1 MTRRAHWLQSIQTAP
16 MPEELVVFD
25 TETVERQLDESTVE
39 HVLAFGWAC
48 RSHLSSKGNWC
59 KPDWFR
65 FEDARDFW
73 KWLESRCRSKKAINV
88 YCHNANFDWQ
98 TTNMCQILP
107 ELGWQCDAA
116 IINDPPNY
124 FRWRKGTKTLKLLDT
139 TNYWRVP
146 LRKIGARLGMEKL
159 DLPAN
164 WSDKEQGDTYCR
176 RDCEILLKALQ
187 EWIAWLR
194 EHDLGGLS
202 ISLASQAW
210 TAYRHRFMDYP
221 IFIDTNDDSHEL
233 ARAAY
238 YGGRTEAWTVGAIL
252 HNLRG
257 VDINSMYPHVMRE
270 CEYPTRLHGV
280 YRRVTLRE
288 LERWTRK
295 YCVIAHVTL
304 TTDEPIYPQ
313 RMKHG
318 LVFPVGT
325 FDTVL
330 STPELVH
337 ALRHGHI
344 EHCYMASV
352 YDKAR
357 IFTSFVDDMYEIRLG
372 YMRAGDETATWYTKI
387 MMNSLYGKF
396 GQRGGHEEIIGRT
409 DDLSLRVEDEIDL
422 DTGKRYRIRYIAGL
436 ILSRSLDE
444 ESSYSHPAISAHVT
458 AYARMLLWSM
468 IKQAG
473 FSNVHYM
480 DTDSLHVTRAGL
492 RNLRN
497 KLDEHKLGYLK
508 IEKLIDRA
516 IYYGPKDYELDGVR
530 TIKGVR
536 ANAREV
542 ERGVFEQDQ
551 WVSLRGSAAVAWSG
565 GPLVRRIHKT
575 YRRVYRKGNVSATGR
590 VRPFVRER
598 SPP

>member
-1 MTRRAHWLQSIQTAP
+1 MTRRAHWLRGIQSAP

-25 TETVERQLDESTVE
+25 TETIERTLDDSTVE

-48 RSHLSSKGNWC
+48 RSRLSSKGNWC
-59 KPDWFR
+59 KPEWFR
-65 FEDARDFW
+65 FEDPRDLW
-73 KWLESRCRSKKAINV
+73 VWLEKRCRSKKTLHI

-98 TTNMCQILP
+98 TTSMCQLLP
-107 ELGWQCDAA
+107 ELGWQCDMA
-116 IINDPPNY
+116 IIEDPPNY
-124 FRWRKGTKTLKLLDT
+124 FRWRKDSKTLKLLDS
-139 TNYWRVP
+139 TNYWYVS
-146 LRKIGARLGMEKL
+146 LAKLGERLGLPKL
-159 DLPAN
+159 DMPGDWQN
-164 WSDKEQGDTYCR
+164 KEQADTYCK
-176 RDCEILLKALQ
+176 RDCEILLRALQ
-187 EWIAWLR
+187 EWIAWLTK
-194 EHDLGGLS
+194 HDFGGLS
-202 ISLASQAW
+202 ISLASQAF
-210 TAYRHRFMDYP
+210 TAYRHRFMDNP

-238 YGGRTEAWTVGAIL
+238 YGGRTEAWTIGREL
-252 HNLRG
+252 NNLYG

-270 CEYPTRLHGV
+270 CECPTRLHGV

-288 LERWTRK
+288 LERWSRK
-295 YCVIAHVTL
+295 YCIIAHVTV
-304 TTDEPIYPQ
+304 TTEEPIYPQ
-313 RMKHG
+313 RVKNG

-344 EHCYMASV
+344 EHCSMASV

-357 IFTSFVDDMYEIRLG
+357 LFTRFVDEIYALRREAMEANDEFQVWVG
-372 YMRAGDETATWYTKI
+372 KYMLNRC
-387 MMNSLYGKF
+387 YGKF

-436 ILSRSLDE
+436 IMSRSLDE
-444 ESSYSHPAISAHVT
+444 ESKYSHPAIAAHVT

-473 FSNVHYM
+473 ESNVHYM
-480 DTDSLHVTRAGL
+480 DTDSLHVTRTGL
-492 RNLRN
+492 RNLRSR
-497 KLDEHKLGYLK
+497 LDEHKLGYLK
-508 IEKLIDRA
+508 VEKRIDRA

-542 ERGVFEQDQ
+542 ERGVFEQQQ
-551 WVSLRGSAAVAWSG
+551 WVSLRGSAASNWSG
-565 GPLVRRIHKT
+565 GPLVRDVRKS
-575 YRRVYRKGNVSATGR
+575 YRRVYRKGVVSDSGR
-590 VRPFVRER
+590 VKPFVRQR